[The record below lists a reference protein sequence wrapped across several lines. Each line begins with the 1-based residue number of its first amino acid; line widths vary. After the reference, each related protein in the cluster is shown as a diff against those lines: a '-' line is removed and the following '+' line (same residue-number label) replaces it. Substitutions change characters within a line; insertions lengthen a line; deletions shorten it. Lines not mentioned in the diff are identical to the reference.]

1 MVPFEPESI
10 PNLSGKQIF
19 MSAGL
24 HDPIIPSRGTK
35 DLLNLLRKTG
45 SNVSLKWQNSGHQ
58 LTQSDV
64 NEAREWLSASF
75 TA

>member
-1 MVPFEPESI
+1 MVPFEPESV
-10 PNLSGKQIF
+10 PNLSGKHIF

-35 DLLNLLRKTG
+35 DLFNLLRKTG

-64 NEAREWLSASF
+64 SEAREWLSASF
-75 TA
+75 AA